1 MSFEILCVIEE
12 VIISIPSS
20 PVSEAAVEVDEVVVS
35 EVDNLYLKLWVEE
48 SLVKPIPKPNP
59 EELDLMSPF
68 VFSVS
73 WLKISPYNDKCLS
86 KKYGSVTPIL

>member
-1 MSFEILCVIEE
+1 MEE
-12 VIISIPSS
+12 VIISMPSS
-20 PVSEAAVEVDEVVVS
+20 PVIEAEVDVEEVVVLVV
-35 EVDNLYLKLWVEE
+35 ENLYFKLCLKDSFL
-48 SLVKPIPKPNP
+48 KPNPKPNP